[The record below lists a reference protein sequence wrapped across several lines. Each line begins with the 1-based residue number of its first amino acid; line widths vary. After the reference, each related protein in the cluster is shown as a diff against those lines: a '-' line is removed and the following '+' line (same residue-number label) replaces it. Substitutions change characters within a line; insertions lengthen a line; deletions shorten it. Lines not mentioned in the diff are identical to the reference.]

1 MWSVD
6 LSNVMMPNADLPGY
20 AVAKRCEIE
29 TGESLSTA
37 GTLADRD
44 SQALITGAYS
54 YVQPNPETTV
64 QIKTAVGF
72 VADRRTGHSDRP
84 ARQGLLCGRNR
95 RRCGDYDHGRYR
107 HAGLAFQPNGWPK
120 HGKRPERRAAGAT
133 LRSNAK
139 RHDDQRS
146 VKSGLLRGARRNAH
160 FIYASQ
166 SDDGLDEE
174 YLLRP

>member
-20 AVAKRCEIE
+20 AAAKRCEIE

-72 VADRRTGHSDRP
+72 VADRQQVTAIAPHVKACFAAETAVDAAITTTADIDTAAWPSNQTGGPSTEN
-84 ARQGLLCGRNR
+84 AQNGGLRAPLCV
-95 RRCGDYDHGRYR
+95 
-107 HAGLAFQPNGWPK
+107 QMQ
-120 HGKRPERRAAGAT
+120 T
-133 LRSNAK
+133 T
-139 RHDDQRS
+139 
-146 VKSGLLRGARRNAH
+146 
-160 FIYASQ
+160 
-166 SDDGLDEE
+166 
-174 YLLRP
+174 